1 MSQGTFGNPEVVQE
15 ELDILLIGG
24 GMACCGAAYEI
35 MRWAEA
41 AKAET
46 GVELK
51 IKLVDKAAMDRSG
64 AVAQGLS
71 AINTYIGTEQD
82 PADYARMVSNDLM
95 GITRDDLAYDLGRH
109 VDESVH
115 LFEEWGLPIWKTDAE
130 GVRHDGAESQREGL
144 PALKDGGKPVRSGK
158 WQIMINGES
167 YKWIVAEAA
176 KKALG
181 LDRIQERVFI
191 VKLVNDKS
199 DPQRIAG
206 AVGFSVREN
215 RIYVYKAKAIL
226 LAAGGCVNLFRPRS
240 VGEGTGRAWY
250 PVWNAGSTYAMAA
263 EAGAELTMMENR
275 FVPARFKDGYGPV
288 GAWFLLFK
296 AKAVNAYGEDYM
308 TRNKALLDQYPPYGQ
323 AAVPASC
330 LRNHLMLKEMKEGR
344 GPIYM
349 DTVTALA
356 KLRESLTPK
365 EVKHLEAE
373 AWEDFLDMCI
383 GQCGIWVGENIEPE
397 KKMSELIPTEP
408 YLLGSHSGCCGIW
421 VSGPN
426 DLGAPTAQEGE
437 YDNVPAHLPRG
448 WNWGYRSMTTVK
460 GLFTAGD
467 GVGASGHKFSSG
479 SHAEGRL
486 AAKAMVRFA
495 LDNKEWKP
503 ELDTPAAELAEQIY
517 KPVRNFLEHK
527 DYTTAIDINP
537 NYISPKMLQFRL
549 QKIMDEY
556 VAGVATYYN
565 TNEVMLKVAE
575 EKLELLKEDAAKMR
589 AKDLHELLRAWEN
602 YHRVLTAEAH
612 MKHIQFRE
620 ESRYPGFY
628 YRTDKNFVDEENWKC
643 FVNSVYDKGSKKW
656 TCFKRKHVDLVD
668 KSKLF
673 KAPAAPAKS
682 PEPAMAK

>member
-1 MSQGTFGNPEVVQE
+1 MAGEFGNPEIVQE
-15 ELDILLIGG
+15 EVDILLIGG
-24 GMACCGAAYEI
+24 GMACCGAAYEV
-35 MRWAEA
+35 MQWADA
-41 AKAET
+41 AKKEA
-46 GVELK
+46 GVDLK
-51 IKLVDKAAMDRSG
+51 IRLVDKAAMDRSG

-95 GITRDDLAYDLGRH
+95 GITRDDLAYDVGRH
-109 VDESVH
+109 VDDSVH
-115 LFEEWGLPIWKTDAE
+115 LFEEWGLPIWKTDE
-130 GVRHDGAESQREGL
+130 SGERHDGSKGL

-181 LDRIQERVFI
+181 ADRIQERIFI
-191 VKLVNDKS
+191 VKLVNDKN
-199 DPQRIAG
+199 DKNRVAG
-206 AVGFSVREN
+206 AVGFSTRDHKVM
-215 RIYVYKAKAIL
+215 IYKAKAIL
-226 LAAGGCVNLFRPRS
+226 LAAGGCVNIFRPRS

-296 AKAVNAYGEDYM
+296 AQATNAYGEVYM
-308 TRNKALLDQYPPYGQ
+308 VKNKELLNDYPPYGQ

-356 KLRESLTPK
+356 KLRETLSPR

-383 GQCGIWVGENIEPE
+383 GQCGIWVGENVEPE
-397 KKMSELIPTEP
+397 KKNSELMPTEP

-421 VSGPN
+421 ASGPV
-426 DLGAPTAQEGE
+426 DVGAPTEELHAEK
-437 YDNVPAHLPRG
+437 DKIPSHLPQG
-448 WNWGYRSMTTVK
+448 WSWGYRGMTTVK

-479 SHAEGRL
+479 SHAEGRM
-486 AAKAMVRFA
+486 AAKSMVQYC
-495 LDNKEWKP
+495 LDNKDMKP
-503 ELDTPAAELAEQIY
+503 ELDTDPAVLVEEIY
-517 KPVRNFLEHK
+517 KPVRTYLEFRN
-527 DYTTAIDINP
+527 YTTAIDVNP
-537 NYISPKMLQFRL
+537 HYITPKMLQFRL

-556 VAGVATYYN
+556 VAGVATYYT
-565 TNEVMLKVAE
+565 TNAHMLALAE
-575 EKLELLKEDAAKMR
+575 EKLEMLKEDAAKMR

-602 YHRVLTAEAH
+602 YHRILTAEAH
-612 MKHIQFRE
+612 MKHIQFRQ

-628 YRTDKNFVDEENWKC
+628 YRMDKNFVDEENWHC
-643 FVNSVYDKGSKKW
+643 FVNSVYDKGTKAW
-656 TCFKRKHVDLVD
+656 NCFKRAHVDLVD
-668 KSKLF
+668 KAKLF
-673 KAPAAPAKS
+673 KPATH
-682 PEPAMAK
+682 

>member
-1 MSQGTFGNPEVVQE
+1 MAGTFEAPEVVHE

-24 GMACCGAAYEI
+24 GMACCGTAYEM

-41 AKAET
+41 VKAES
-46 GVELK
+46 GKDLK
-51 IKLVDKAAMDRSG
+51 IKLVDKAALDRSG

-71 AINTYIGTEQD
+71 AINTYIGPDLD

-95 GITRDDLAYDLGRH
+95 GITRDDLTYDLGRV
-109 VDESVH
+109 VDDSVH
-115 LFEEWGLPIWKTDAE
+115 LFEEWGLPIWKTDDD
-130 GVRHDGAESQREGL
+130 GVRHDGADAEKEGI

-181 LDRIQERVFI
+181 LSRIEERVFI
-191 VKLVNDKS
+191 VHLINDKN
-199 DPQRIAG
+199 DPSRIAG
-206 AVGFSVREN
+206 AAGFSVREN
-215 RIYVYKAKAIL
+215 KIYIYKAKAVM

-240 VGEGTGRAWY
+240 VGEGSGRAWY

-263 EAGAELTMMENR
+263 EAGAEMTMMENR

-296 AKAVNAYGEDYM
+296 AKATNAYGEDYM
-308 TRNKALLDQYPPYGQ
+308 VKNKEMLNDYPPYGQ

-330 LRNHLMLKEMKEGR
+330 LRNHLMLKEMKDGH

-356 KLRESLTPK
+356 KLRETLTPK

-397 KKMSELIPTEP
+397 KKMSELMPTEP

-421 VSGPN
+421 VSGPT
-426 DLGAPTAQEGE
+426 DLGAPTSEE
-437 YDNVPAHLPRG
+437 YDGVPAHLPKG

-486 AAKAMVRFA
+486 AAKAMIKYC
-495 LDNKEWKP
+495 LDNADFKLEFD
-503 ELDTPAAELAEQIY
+503 ETDAQIAETIW
-517 KPVRNFLEHK
+517 KPVRTFLAHK
-527 DYTTAIDINP
+527 DYTTAIDVNP
-537 NYISPKMLQFRL
+537 HYITPKMLQMRL

-556 VAGVATYYN
+556 VAGCSTYYN
-565 TNEVMLKVAE
+565 TNDKMLAVAE
-575 EKLELLKEDAAKMR
+575 EKLELLKEDSQKLR

-602 YHRVLTAEAH
+602 YHRILTAEAH

-628 YRTDKNFVDEENWKC
+628 YRTDKNFVDEENWHC
-643 FVNSVYDKGSKKW
+643 FVNSVYDKHSKKW

-673 KAPAAPAKS
+673 KAAAPH
-682 PEPAMAK
+682 

>member
-1 MSQGTFGNPEVVQE
+1 MAGEFGNPEIIQE
-15 ELDILLIGG
+15 EVDILFIGG
-24 GMACCGAAYEI
+24 GMACCGAAFEVVQ
-35 MRWAEA
+35 WAEA
-41 AKAET
+41 AKKEV
-46 GVELK
+46 GVDLK

-95 GITRDDLAYDLGRH
+95 GLTRDDLAYDLGRH
-109 VDESVH
+109 VDDSVH
-115 LFEEWGLPIWKTDAE
+115 LFEEWGLPIWKTDE
-130 GVRHDGAESQREGL
+130 NGERHDGSKGM

-181 LDRIQERVFI
+181 MDRIEERIFI
-191 VKLVNDKS
+191 VKLVNDKN
-199 DPQRIAG
+199 DKNRIAG
-206 AVGFSVREN
+206 AVGFSTRDQKVV
-215 RIYVYKAKAIL
+215 VYKAKAIL
-226 LAAGGCVNLFRPRS
+226 LAAGGCVNIFRPRS

-250 PVWNAGSTYAMAA
+250 PVWNSGSTYAMAA

-296 AKAVNAYGEDYM
+296 AQATNAYGEVYM
-308 TRNKALLDQYPPYGQ
+308 VKNKELLNDYPPYGQ

-356 KLRESLTPK
+356 KLRETLSPR

-373 AWEDFLDMCI
+373 AWEDFLDMCV
-383 GQCGIWVGENIEPE
+383 GQCGIWVGENVEPE
-397 KKMSELIPTEP
+397 KKNSELMPTEP

-421 VSGPN
+421 VSGPT
-426 DLGAPTAQEGE
+426 DVGAPTAEEHADAGKI
-437 YDNVPAHLPRG
+437 PTHLPSG
-448 WNWGYRSMTTVK
+448 WSWGYRSMTTVK

-479 SHAEGRL
+479 SHAEGRMC
-486 AAKAMVRFA
+486 AKSMVQYCI
-495 LDNKEWKP
+495 DNKDMKV
-503 ELDTPAAELAEQIY
+503 ELDTDPAQLAEEIY
-517 KPVRNFLEHK
+517 KPVRNYLEFK
-527 DYTTAIDINP
+527 DYTTAIDVNP
-537 NYISPKMLQFRL
+537 NYITPKMLQFRL

-556 VAGVATYYN
+556 VAGVATYYT
-565 TNEVMLKVAE
+565 TNENMLNVAQ
-575 EKLELLKEDAAKMR
+575 EKLDMLKEDAQKMR

-602 YHRVLTAEAH
+602 YHRILTAEAH
-612 MKHIQFRE
+612 LQHILFRQ

-628 YRTDKNFVDEENWKC
+628 YRMDKNFVDEENWHC
-643 FVNSVYDKGSKKW
+643 FVNSVYDKSTHKW
-656 TCFKRKHVDLVD
+656 NCFKRKHVDIVD

-673 KAPAAPAKS
+673 KPAAH
-682 PEPAMAK
+682 

>member
-1 MSQGTFGNPEVVQE
+1 
-15 ELDILLIGG
+15 
-24 GMACCGAAYEI
+24 
-35 MRWAEA
+35 
-41 AKAET
+41 
-46 GVELK
+46 
-51 IKLVDKAAMDRSG
+51 
-64 AVAQGLS
+64 
-71 AINTYIGTEQD
+71 
-82 PADYARMVSNDLM
+82 
-95 GITRDDLAYDLGRH
+95 
-109 VDESVH
+109 
-115 LFEEWGLPIWKTDAE
+115 
-130 GVRHDGAESQREGL
+130 
-144 PALKDGGKPVRSGK
+144 
-158 WQIMINGES
+158 MINGES

-176 KKALG
+176 KKALT

-191 VKLVNDKS
+191 VHLINDKN
-199 DPQRIAG
+199 DPKRIAG
-206 AVGFSVREN
+206 AAGFSVREN
-215 RIYVYKAKAIL
+215 KIYIYKAKAVL

-240 VGEGTGRAWY
+240 VGEGQGRAWY
-250 PVWNAGSTYAMAA
+250 PVWNAGSTYSMAA

-296 AKAVNAYGEDYM
+296 AKAANAYGEDYM
-308 TRNKALLDQYPPYGQ
+308 AKNKDMLNDYPPYGQ

-356 KLRESLTPK
+356 KLRETLTPK

-397 KKMSELIPTEP
+397 KKMSELMPTEP

-421 VSGPN
+421 VSGPT
-426 DLGAPTAQEGE
+426 DLGAPTDEGLPG
-437 YDNVPAHLPRG
+437 VPEHLPKG
-448 WNWGYRSMTTVK
+448 WSWGYRSMTTVK

-479 SHAEGRL
+479 SHAEGRM
-486 AAKAMVRFA
+486 AAKGMVKYV
-495 LDNKEWKP
+495 LDNPDVKP
-503 ELDTPAAELAEQIY
+503 EFDETPDEIAAAIW
-517 KPVRNFLEHK
+517 KPVRNFLENK
-527 DYTTAIDINP
+527 DYTTAIDVNP
-537 NYISPKMLQFRL
+537 HYITPKMLQFRL

-565 TNEVMLKVAE
+565 TNDKMLGVAE
-575 EKLELLKEDAAKMR
+575 EKLEMLKEDAQKMR

-602 YHRVLTAEAH
+602 YHRILTAEAH

-628 YRTDKNFVDEENWKC
+628 YRTDKNFVDEENWHC
-643 FVNSVYDKGSKKW
+643 FVNSIYDKKSKKW

-673 KAPAAPAKS
+673 KAAAPH
-682 PEPAMAK
+682 

>member
-1 MSQGTFGNPEVVQE
+1 MAGEFGNPEVIQE
-15 ELDILLIGG
+15 DLDILLIGG
-24 GMACCGAAYEI
+24 GMACCGAGYEV
-35 MRWAEA
+35 MRWADA
-41 AKAET
+41 AKAEM
-46 GVELK
+46 GIDLK

-71 AINTYIGTEQD
+71 AINTYIGSEQD

-95 GITRDDLAYDLGRH
+95 GITRDDLAYDLGRN
-109 VDESVH
+109 VDDSVH
-115 LFEEWGLPIWKTDAE
+115 LFEEWGLPIWKTDE
-130 GVRHDGAESQREGL
+130 NGERHDGAQGL

-167 YKWIVAEAA
+167 YKWIVAEAT

-181 LDRIQERVFI
+181 MDRIQERIFI
-191 VKLVNDKS
+191 VKLVNDKN
-199 DPQRIAG
+199 DPNRIAG
-206 AVGFSVREN
+206 AVGFSTRDHKV
-215 RIYVYKAKAIL
+215 YVYKAKAIL
-226 LAAGGCVNLFRPRS
+226 LAAGGCVNIFRPRS

-296 AKAVNAYGEDYM
+296 AQAVNAYGEVYM
-308 TRNKALLDQYPPYGQ
+308 VKNKELLNDYPPYGQ

-356 KLRESLTPK
+356 KLRETLTPR

-373 AWEDFLDMCI
+373 AWEDFLDMCV

-397 KKMSELIPTEP
+397 KKNSELMPTEP

-421 VSGPN
+421 VSGPT
-426 DLGAPTAQEGE
+426 DLGAPTDEGHA
-437 YDNVPAHLPRG
+437 DAGKIPAHLPKG
-448 WNWGYRSMTTVK
+448 WNWGYRSMTTVQ

-479 SHAEGRL
+479 SHAEGRMC
-486 AAKAMVRFA
+486 AKSMVKYCI
-495 LDNKEWKP
+495 DNKDLKV
-503 ELDTPAAELAEQIY
+503 ELDTSVDQLVEDIY
-517 KPVRNFLEHK
+517 KPVRTFLEHK
-527 DYTTAIDINP
+527 DYTTAIDVNP
-537 NYISPKMLQFRL
+537 NYITPKMLQFRL

-556 VAGVATYYN
+556 VAGVATYYT
-565 TNEVMLKVAE
+565 TNANMLGVAE
-575 EKLELLKEDAAKMR
+575 DKLNMLKEDAEKMR

-602 YHRVLTAEAH
+602 YHRILTAEAH

-628 YRTDKNFVDEENWKC
+628 YRMDKNFVDEENWHC
-643 FVNSVYDKGSKKW
+643 FVNSVYDKNSKQW
-656 TCFKRKHVDLVD
+656 NCFKRAHVDLVD

-673 KAPAAPAKS
+673 KPAAH
-682 PEPAMAK
+682 

>member
-1 MSQGTFGNPEVVQE
+1 MAGTFENPEVVQE
-15 ELDILLIGG
+15 EVDILLIGG
-24 GMACCGAAYEI
+24 GMACCGAAYEM
-35 MRWAEA
+35 MRWTEA
-41 AKAET
+41 VKAET
-46 GVELK
+46 GTDLK

-109 VDESVH
+109 VDDSVH

-130 GVRHDGAESQREGL
+130 GVRHDGAESLREGL

-167 YKWIVAEAA
+167 YKWIVAEAT

-181 LDRIQERVFI
+181 MDRIQERIFI
-191 VKLVNDKS
+191 VKLVNDKN
-199 DPQRIAG
+199 DPGRVAG
-206 AVGFSVREN
+206 AVGFSTREHQL
-215 RIYVYKAKAIL
+215 YVYKFKACL
-226 LAAGGCVNLFRPRS
+226 LVAGGCVNIFRPRS

-296 AKAVNAYGEDYM
+296 SKAINAYGEEYLSKPEAQ
-308 TRNKALLDQYPPYGQ
+308 TLLQPYGPYNR
-323 AAVPASC
+323 AYVTPSC
-330 LRNHLMLKEMKEGR
+330 LRNHVMLNEMLEGR

-349 DTVTALA
+349 DTVTALG
-356 KLRESLTPK
+356 KLAETMTPK
-365 EVKHLEAE
+365 EIKHLEAE

-383 GQCGIWVGENIEPE
+383 GQAGVWAGENIEPE
-397 KKMSELIPTEP
+397 KTNSELMPTEP

-421 VSGPN
+421 VSGPT
-426 DLGAPTAQEGE
+426 DLGAPTSEELSG
-437 YDNVPAHLPRG
+437 VPAHLPSG

-460 GLFTAGD
+460 GLFTAAD

-486 AAKAMVRFA
+486 AAKAMIKFA
-495 LDNKEWKP
+495 MDNKDWKP
-503 ELDTPAAELAEQIY
+503 ELDTSVDELIEEIY
-517 KPVRNFLEHK
+517 RPVRNYLEHK
-527 DYTTAIDINP
+527 DYTTAIDVNP
-537 NYISPKMLQFRL
+537 NYITPRMLQFRL

-556 VAGVATYYN
+556 VAGVATYYR
-565 TNEVMLKVAE
+565 TNAKMMDVAE
-575 EKLELLKEDAAKMR
+575 RKLEMLKEDALKMR

-602 YHRVLTAEAH
+602 YHRILAGEAH

-628 YRTDKNFVDEENWKC
+628 YRMDFNKVDDENWKV
-643 FVNSVYDKGSKKW
+643 FVNSIYDRKTKTW
-656 TCFKRKHVDLVD
+656 TNFKRAHVDLVD

-673 KAPAAPAKS
+673 K
-682 PEPAMAK
+682 

>member
-1 MSQGTFGNPEVVQE
+1 MAGTFDNPEIVQE
-15 ELDILLIGG
+15 EVDILLIGG

-35 MRWAEA
+35 VRWAEA
-41 AKAET
+41 AKAEK
-46 GVELK
+46 GIDLK
-51 IKLVDKAAMDRSG
+51 IKLVDKAALDRSG

-71 AINTYIGTEQD
+71 AINTYIGSEQD

-95 GITRDDLAYDLGRH
+95 GITRDDLAYDLGRV
-109 VDESVH
+109 VDDSVH
-115 LFEEWGLPIWKTDAE
+115 LFEEWGLPIWKTDE
-130 GVRHDGAESQREGL
+130 NGERHDGSKGL

-181 LDRIQERVFI
+181 MDRVQERIFI
-191 VKLVNDKS
+191 VHLINDKN
-199 DPQRIAG
+199 DKNRIAG
-206 AVGFSVREN
+206 AAGFSVREN
-215 RIYVYKAKAIL
+215 KIVIYKAKAIL

-263 EAGAELTMMENR
+263 EAGAEMTMMENR

-296 AKAVNAYGEDYM
+296 AQAVNANGEVYM
-308 TRNKALLDQYPPYGQ
+308 VRNKELLNDYPPYGQ

-356 KLRESLTPK
+356 KLRETLSPR

-383 GQCGIWVGENIEPE
+383 GQCGIWVGENVEPE
-397 KKMSELIPTEP
+397 KKNSELMPTEP

-421 VSGPN
+421 VSGPT
-426 DLGAPTAQEGE
+426 DLGAPTDEGHAE
-437 YDNVPAHLPRG
+437 KDKIPAHLPKG

-479 SHAEGRL
+479 SHAEGRMC
-486 AAKAMVRFA
+486 AKSMVQYCV
-495 LDNKEWKP
+495 DNPGLKP
-503 ELDTPAAELAEQIY
+503 EFSETAEEIATLIWQ
-517 KPVRNFLEHK
+517 PVKNFLQHK
-527 DYTTAIDINP
+527 DYTTAIDVNP
-537 NYISPKMLQFRL
+537 HYITPKMLQFRL

-556 VAGVATYYN
+556 VAGVATYYT
-565 TNEVMLKVAE
+565 TNDKMLAVAE
-575 EKLELLKEDAAKMR
+575 EKLTFLKEDALKMR

-602 YHRVLTAEAH
+602 YHRILTAEAH
-612 MKHIQFRE
+612 MKHIEFRE

-628 YRTDKNFVDEENWKC
+628 YRSDKNFVDEKNWKC
-643 FVNSVYDKGSKKW
+643 FVNSVYDKTSHKW
-656 TCFKRKHVDLVD
+656 TCFKRAHVDLVD

-673 KAPAAPAKS
+673 KAAAH
-682 PEPAMAK
+682 